1 MTLYE
6 KSNGGAG
13 GNYGDQTM
21 QAILKI
27 TATVGLL
34 MFTRALLAEDVG
46 LPAPVLRWSFYI
58 FLMFALS
65 VAIGIFFVR
74 TKKDI
79 KNEPLSS
86 LLKETR
92 AAIHSVNPDVSVT
105 ECVRQMNE
113 HKIGA
118 MLVMED
124 DRLLGIFT
132 ERDSITKV
140 LGTGLEPATTKVSEV
155 MTKAPY
161 CVAPSTTLDDAMNI
175 ITNRRFRHLPVVQNG
190 KVLGIVSSWD
200 LTRRLV
206 QDKSGE
212 VRQLVDVAGRHDASR

>member
-6 KSNGGAG
+6 KSSGGAG
-13 GNYGDQTM
+13 GKYGDKM
-21 QAILKI
+21 MKVILKI

-124 DRLLGIFT
+124 DHLLGIFT

-140 LGTGLEPATTKVSEV
+140 LGAGLDPATTKVSEV
-155 MTKAPY
+155 MTKDPY

-175 ITNRRFRHLPVVQNG
+175 ITSRRFRHLPVVQNG
-190 KVLGIVSSWD
+190 KVLGMVSSGD
-200 LTRRLV
+200 VIHCLV
-206 QDKSGE
+206 RDKSGE
-212 VRQLVDVAGRHDASR
+212 VRELVDIAGRRGASR

>member
-1 MTLYE
+1 MKVL
-6 KSNGGAG
+6 
-13 GNYGDQTM
+13 M
-21 QAILKI
+21 KI
-27 TATVGLL
+27 SATASLL
-34 MFTRALLAEDVG
+34 MFTPTLLAEEVL

-58 FLMFALS
+58 FLIFALS

-74 TKKDI
+74 TKKDL

-86 LLKETR
+86 LLKEPR

-113 HKIGA
+113 QKIGA

-124 DRLLGIFT
+124 DHLLGIFT

-140 LGTGLEPATTKVSEV
+140 LGKGLEPATTKVSEV
-155 MTKAPY
+155 MTKDPY
-161 CVAPSTTLDDAMNI
+161 CVAPSTSLDDAMNI

-190 KVLGIVSSWD
+190 KVLGMVSSGD
-200 LTRRLV
+200 LTHRLV
-206 QDKSGE
+206 QDRSGE
-212 VRQLVDVAGRHDASR
+212 VRELVDIAGRRRA